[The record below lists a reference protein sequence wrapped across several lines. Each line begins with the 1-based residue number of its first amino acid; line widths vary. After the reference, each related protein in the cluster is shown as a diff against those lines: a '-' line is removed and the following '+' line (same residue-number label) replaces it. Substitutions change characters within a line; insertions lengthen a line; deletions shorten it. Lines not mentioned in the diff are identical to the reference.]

1 MGHLRAKRDGGKE
14 LSFWLRKASKL
25 AEKEVEELR
34 KVP

>member
-1 MGHLRAKRDGGKE
+1 MYVEE